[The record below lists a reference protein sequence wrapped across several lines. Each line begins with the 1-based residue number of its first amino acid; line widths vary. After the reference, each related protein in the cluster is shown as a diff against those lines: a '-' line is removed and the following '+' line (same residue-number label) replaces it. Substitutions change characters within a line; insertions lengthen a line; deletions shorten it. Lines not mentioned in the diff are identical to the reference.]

1 MASMK
6 HNSKRVYSNELG
18 RMLIFKDP
26 IFANPIFANNII
38 DKPISTHGGKPIS
51 KHDDKLQFEK
61 FITDEKYRIK
71 FTEFLYKTTNEAP
84 IILRD
89 IFKYKNIPDK
99 FRDQ

>member
-1 MASMK
+1 MASITASIK

-26 IFANPIFANNII
+26 IFANNII
-38 DKPISTHGGKPIS
+38 DKPSSKHGGKPS
-51 KHDDKLQFEK
+51 GKHDDKLQFEK